1 MKFRLEVDPGA
12 EEELVLRVRELNAQA
27 LRLQKW
33 ASDLLVEKAEM
44 KLYRG
49 DTEYYVPFETILFF
63 ESGEHRTAV
72 HTAMQIYTTELR
84 LYELEQLLP
93 HTFVRCAKACIL
105 NVSAISA
112 VTRSL
117 SGGAEISF
125 CNSEKKAFASRMYYK
140 AMMERSDAVRF

>member
-49 DTEYYVPFETILFF
+49 DTEYYVLFETILFLKAA
-63 ESGEHRTAV
+63 STAQRCIRRCRYTQRSYACMNWNSYC
-72 HTAMQIYTTELR
+72 HTL
-84 LYELEQLLP
+84 LYVVP
-93 HTFVRCAKACIL
+93 RH
-105 NVSAISA
+105 
-112 VTRSL
+112 
-117 SGGAEISF
+117 
-125 CNSEKKAFASRMYYK
+125 AF
-140 AMMERSDAVRF
+140 

>member
-33 ASDLLVEKAEM
+33 ASDLLVEI
-44 KLYRG
+44 G

-140 AMMERSDAVRF
+140 AMMERIDAVRF

>member
-93 HTFVRCAKACIL
+93 HTFVRCALGMHFKCQR
-105 NVSAISA
+105 NQCRDKISQW
-112 VTRSL
+112 RSRDFFL
-117 SGGAEISF
+117 QQ
-125 CNSEKKAFASRMYYK
+125 
-140 AMMERSDAVRF
+140 